1 MFALTEFS
9 DYPYVIPSGK
19 VDWTKTS
26 PWTGWMDLT
35 LGKKAFATSALM
47 GHGTNMG
54 CDNSIK
60 TWWSACTGDIG
71 EWYGVDLG
79 SEKTV
84 RAVQTNFADQG
95 FGLGPEP
102 KSPYRYLLE
111 CSSDGY
117 NWTILKDYSESGTGN
132 PHTLIVLDSAVRTRY
147 IRVRNMAPLTGLMSV
162 FDFRVF
168 GNGDAPRPPAVK
180 SLTAVRSE
188 DPRRITVSWP
198 SSEGADGYVLH
209 WGVRK
214 DEMYSSCQVYGTEV
228 ELGLFTKGQ
237 EYYFSV
243 DAFSE
248 GGVTKGKK
256 VLKVN

>member
-132 PHTLIVLDSAVRTRY
+132 PHTLIVLDSAVKTR
-147 IRVRNMAPLTGLMSV
+147 
-162 FDFRVF
+162 
-168 GNGDAPRPPAVK
+168 
-180 SLTAVRSE
+180 
-188 DPRRITVSWP
+188 
-198 SSEGADGYVLH
+198 
-209 WGVRK
+209 
-214 DEMYSSCQVYGTEV
+214 
-228 ELGLFTKGQ
+228 
-237 EYYFSV
+237 
-243 DAFSE
+243 
-248 GGVTKGKK
+248 
-256 VLKVN
+256 

>member
-1 MFALTEFS
+1 
-9 DYPYVIPSGK
+9 
-19 VDWTKTS
+19 
-26 PWTGWMDLT
+26 
-35 LGKKAFATSALM
+35 
-47 GHGTNMG
+47 
-54 CDNSIK
+54 
-60 TWWSACTGDIG
+60 
-71 EWYGVDLG
+71 
-79 SEKTV
+79 
-84 RAVQTNFADQG
+84 
-95 FGLGPEP
+95 
-102 KSPYRYLLE
+102 
-111 CSSDGY
+111 
-117 NWTILKDYSESGTGN
+117 
-132 PHTLIVLDSAVRTRY
+132 
-147 IRVRNMAPLTGLMSV
+147 MAPLTGLMSV